1 MLSFRQALSKH
12 LLLTTMCLLS
22 AAVALPAHAD
32 IPEPAWSM
40 TLGHRV
46 MHYRE
51 DPEHHERPGL
61 VALDYSPADAEW
73 FVGGAT
79 FLNSFRQRSTYAYA
93 GKRYGANQS
102 PFYLQLTAGLLS
114 GYRGEHRDKIPLN
127 RFGVAPA
134 VIPSVGFEHNGY
146 RGEVFVLGNSG
157 LLFGW
162 GVDF

>member
-1 MLSFRQALSKH
+1 MLLFPRNLSRRITA
-12 LLLTTMCLLS
+12 TTICLL
-22 AAVALPAHAD
+22 AASVVLPAHAD
-32 IPEPAWSM
+32 IPDPAWSM

-46 MHYRE
+46 MHYRD

-61 VALDYSPADAEW
+61 IALDYSPAETDV
-73 FVGGAT
+73 FIGGAT

-93 GKRYGANQS
+93 GKRYGAMDS